1 MPNFF
6 VTLGNVG
13 KLCFGSGC
21 NLYSASCDWRDMP
34 ATQSHK
40 CSLKKVYFLFGRCK
54 RICILTCPTRHSSNR
69 ILKKMIVWSSP
80 ISQSCCTCLHPFSPP
95 FSIPHPH
102 TLPQPFSI
110 FNYIPRHVFFIFNL
124 ISIHR
129 ELFFPFQ
136 IDFKSFSFI
145 FINFLKSRIKK
156 KYQEFKC
163 LILCIWCMFSGTFFH
178 YIL

>member
-80 ISQSCCTCLHPFSPP
+80 ISQSCSTCLHPFSPP

-110 FNYIPRHVFFIFNL
+110 FNYIPRHVFLFL
-124 ISIHR
+124 IW
-129 ELFFPFQ
+129 
-136 IDFKSFSFI
+136 
-145 FINFLKSRIKK
+145 FLYTGNCSSLSR
-156 KYQEFKC
+156 
-163 LILCIWCMFSGTFFH
+163 LILRVFH
-178 YIL
+178 LYLSIF